1 MNNIRIWW
9 FGEFVILWSHSYGKH
24 ICIYFLDFIDHILVL
39 GIFYDKCLM
48 EIHFE
53 NLSINKCSYDHWS
66 HCYGKPICENI
77 LISNNHEFENFENK
91 FSIYGSEV

>member
-53 NLSINKCSYDHWS
+53 NLSIN
-66 HCYGKPICENI
+66 NI
-77 LISNNHEFENFENK
+77 HMIIDLTAMVRLFVKTF
-91 FSIYGSEV
+91 

>member
-53 NLSINKCSYDHWS
+53 NLSIN
-66 HCYGKPICENI
+66 NI
-77 LISNNHEFENFENK
+77 RMIIDLTAMVRLFVKTF
-91 FSIYGSEV
+91 